1 MTRTEKALSYRQ
13 RGFSCSQAVFAAFAP
28 EYGISEDSGLKIAC
42 AFGAGMGRQQFTCG
56 AVSGALMVL
65 GLKYGMGL
73 NDPSEN
79 KNLTYSKTTEFFHK
93 FREKHRSLNCR
104 ELLDGL
110 DMNDPEDY
118 RMILEKG
125 LFVSR
130 CNKYVEDAVKILE
143 KMMK

>member
-1 MTRTEKALSYRQ
+1 MTRTEKALNFRKS
-13 RGFSCSQAVFAAFAP
+13 GFNCSQSVFAAFCP
-28 EYGISEDSGLKIAC
+28 ENGIPENNGLKIAC
-42 AFGAGMGRQQFTCG
+42 AFGAGMGRQQLTCG
-56 AVSGALMVL
+56 AATGALMVL

-73 NDPSEN
+73 NDPPEK
-79 KNLTYSKTTEFFHK
+79 KNLTYSKTTEFTRE
-93 FREKHRSLNCR
+93 FREKHGSINCR

-118 RMILEKG
+118 RKIIEKG

-143 KMMK
+143 KMME